1 MTGILIFKL
10 FLDNMIASAIF
21 LLVMLATLLIY
32 SLMISDVEEKTYE
45 FGMLRA
51 LGLKQVS
58 LVALLL
64 MEGMVFAVPGL
75 SLGMV
80 MAYIINAMV
89 GFFIFGFSQTITSYE
104 LHYSAILL
112 GVFLGLLLPLIS
124 NYFPI

>member
-1 MTGILIFKL
+1 
-10 FLDNMIASAIF
+10 MIASAIF

-51 LGLKQVS
+51 LGLKQTS
-58 LVALLL
+58 LIALLL
-64 MEGMVFAVPGL
+64 MEGMVFAIPGL
-75 SLGMV
+75 SLGVV
-80 MAYIINAMV
+80 MAYMINSMV
-89 GFFIFGFSQTITSYE
+89 GYFIFNFSQTTTSYE

-124 NYFPI
+124 NYFPIKRAMS